1 MANMSDLLGPSPA
14 APSSGAAASANDWAQ
29 ALGHILEKIVLAY
42 ATSNSCR
49 KLRLFAGEEEFE
61 PWLEHTTEMLREWA
75 VPDVEKRRCL
85 IESLS
90 GPALD
95 VLRTLKLIDP
105 KVSVKDCLE
114 ALDNTFGSVE
124 SPADS
129 YCKFLDSRQERGEK
143 ISAYIQRLERLLQRA
158 VMRGAVTAEQ
168 MDQTRLAQVVRG
180 TRYQNPI
187 LLHLRLRERQDHP
200 PSYSQLIKEVREEE
214 ERQAASECW
223 EAQTLEPASTTP
235 LQMASVLMVSTTEE
249 LAQQMQVL
257 TERIAELQSTV
268 DRAKISRNKEPQ
280 TVTME
285 KSVSRA
291 TVPPRRRGKG
301 QFFCYRCGQDGH
313 SATNCHKEEN
323 PSLVYKKL
331 RSSWERPSSGR
342 KVWGQRPPR
351 PTGFEDSPKR
361 DRPAGIPAG
370 LIGPRAE
377 VMVRIEGVECKA
389 VLDTGSQVTIIF
401 QSFYQ
406 QMLRHLPIQPLTG
419 IGLCGLSMDEYP
431 YQGYVIVHLEFPEE
445 VAGVTEEVDT
455 AALICPDPKG
465 TSDVS
470 VLIGT
475 NSSLFKVLADYC
487 RRRAG
492 DQYLSTLMIHTLCAE
507 AYRKIES
514 AKTETSELPIG
525 ALKYMGTTPL
535 VVPART
541 EQEVLVMSTRLKGS
555 KGTLAMIEQPVEGE
569 LPEGVLVPS
578 GVITLPAEAQEKVTI
593 LIANETSRDVVVK
606 QGQKIADL
614 FEPES
619 IVKPQCETQVPTID
633 PAKFDFGDSPLSEEW
648 KDRLRRK
655 LCERPKVFSLHEWD
669 VGCAKGVEHN
679 IRLHDS
685 RPFRE
690 RSRRLAL
697 SEMEDVRQHLQE
709 LAANGII
716 TESRSS
722 YASPI
727 VVVRKKNG
735 KIRMCIDYRT
745 LNRRTVVDQYTMPRV
760 QDALDCLLGSQWFSV
775 LDLRSGYY
783 QIPLGEEDKEKT
795 AFICPLGFYQFER
808 MPQGISGAPAT
819 FQRLMEKV
827 VGDMNLLQVLVYLDD
842 LIVFGRTLEEH
853 EERLLKVLDRLEDYG
868 LKLSI
873 DKCQFCRTSVKYV
886 GHIVSQE
893 GVSTDPDK
901 IEALTTWPR
910 PSNYRELKTFLGFSG
925 YYRRFVKNYATIVK
939 PLNDLTRGYQ
949 SSKNK
954 SKTRNKRPSVQRHY
968 GPFEPFGPRWNERC
982 EKAFREIIT
991 CLTHAPVLV
1000 FADPSKPFILHTD
1013 ASLEGLGAVL
1023 YQEAEGTRKPVAF
1036 ASRGL
1041 SDSETRYPTHK
1052 LEFLA
1057 LKWAITEKFRD
1068 YLYGAQFQVWT
1079 DNNPLTYVLTS
1090 AKLDAT
1096 GQRWVAALASYDFS
1110 IQYRSGRSN
1119 VDADA
1124 LSRRP
1129 QAPGVAVIP
1138 TDGVRAICSVSRREP
1153 EAHESLHGCVAEAL
1167 GLPPECVPSASV
1179 NYIALDQ
1186 SPLPVLNAADW
1197 QEAQLQDIDIR
1208 DTLLAKRE
1216 GRGPTAVVP
1225 PTPEGKLLLR
1235 EWTKLKLIQG
1245 VLHRVTTDP
1254 LQRQRNQLV
1263 LPKEYRG
1270 LAMRA
1275 LHDDFGHLG
1284 MERTLELIR
1293 SRFYWPRMAE
1303 DVRRKCETCARCV
1316 QRKTLPTRA
1325 AYLKNITSNK
1335 PLELV
1340 CIDFLSLE
1348 VDKRNIGNILVV
1360 TDHYTRYAQ
1369 AYPTRDQR
1377 ATTVARVLWEK
1388 YFSVYGFPARIH
1400 SDQGRDFESHLLKEV
1415 LRIAGIKKSRTTPY
1429 HPQGDPQ
1436 PERFNRTLLDMLGTL
1451 RPEQKAT
1458 WSQHVAFLVHAYNA
1472 TKNDATGVTPYLL
1485 MFGREPRLPIDL
1497 CFGVSEDGDSYETH
1511 QQYVS
1516 RLREKLRDAYH
1527 LAASAAQKNADRN
1540 KHRYDARVRPQE
1552 LQPGDRVL
1560 LRNLGIAGKH
1570 KIADRWKAIPYLVME
1585 KLGDLPVYKIKPEEG
1600 PGQTKTVHRN
1610 LLLPVGELVGS
1621 PYEMG
1626 HNRAIG
1632 QNEGAVPKP
1641 LPNVDSQPPAANLP
1655 LLSTSESES
1664 EEEDTTMVYPRMKT
1678 RLQSRSAE
1686 SKETTSSSALNPMAE
1701 VFRPIPDTPEPLV
1714 EPPCNDLHRLLDSGD
1729 IQMEDVP
1736 STFDPPRLELEMQ
1749 GPMPVSEGNSQET
1762 SPSVTQEDVPP
1773 TTATEFLHRRDRVIR
1788 PVKRLTYDAPGVIS
1802 EEPIPLAHRFV
1813 KAKVGYLRPFG
1824 GDQ

>member
-1 MANMSDLLGPSPA
+1 
-14 APSSGAAASANDWAQ
+14 
-29 ALGHILEKIVLAY
+29 
-42 ATSNSCR
+42 
-49 KLRLFAGEEEFE
+49 
-61 PWLEHTTEMLREWA
+61 
-75 VPDVEKRRCL
+75 
-85 IESLS
+85 
-90 GPALD
+90 
-95 VLRTLKLIDP
+95 
-105 KVSVKDCLE
+105 
-114 ALDNTFGSVE
+114 
-124 SPADS
+124 
-129 YCKFLDSRQERGEK
+129 
-143 ISAYIQRLERLLQRA
+143 
-158 VMRGAVTAEQ
+158 
-168 MDQTRLAQVVRG
+168 
-180 TRYQNPI
+180 
-187 LLHLRLRERQDHP
+187 
-200 PSYSQLIKEVREEE
+200 
-214 ERQAASECW
+214 
-223 EAQTLEPASTTP
+223 
-235 LQMASVLMVSTTEE
+235 
-249 LAQQMQVL
+249 MQVL

-268 DRAKISRNKEPQ
+268 DRVQTSRNKKPQ
-280 TVTME
+280 TVAIE
-285 KSVSRA
+285 KPALRA
-291 TVPPRRRGKG
+291 TIPPRRRGKC

-313 SATNCHKEEN
+313 SAAKCRNEEN
-323 PSLVYKKL
+323 PSLVYGKL
-331 RSSWERPSSGR
+331 RISWERSGSCQR
-342 KVWGQRPPR
+342 VWGRGPPR
-351 PTGFEDSPKR
+351 SAGFEDSPRK
-361 DRPAGIPAG
+361 DCPAGIPAG

-377 VMVRIEGVECKA
+377 VTVRIEGVECKA

-419 IGLCGLSMDEYP
+419 LGLCGLSMDEYP

-445 VAGVTEEVDT
+445 VAGVREEVDT

-465 TSDVS
+465 TSDMS

-492 DQYLSTLMIHTLCAE
+492 DQYLNTLMIHTLCAE

-514 AKTETSELPIG
+514 SKRETSELPLG
-525 ALKYMGTTPL
+525 ALKYAGTTPL

-541 EQEVLVMSTRLKGS
+541 EQEVLVMSTCLKGS
-555 KGTLAMIEQPVEGE
+555 KRTLAMIEQPMGGE

-578 GVITLPAEAQEKVTI
+578 GVITLPAEAQERVTI

-633 PAKFDFGDSPLSEEW
+633 PAKFDFGDSPVSEDW
-648 KDRLRRK
+648 KDRLRKK
-655 LCERPKVFSLHEWD
+655 LCERSKVFSLHEWD

-690 RSRRLAL
+690 RSRKIAL
-697 SEMEDVRQHLQE
+697 SEMEDVRHHLQE

-716 TESRSS
+716 TESRSP

-745 LNRRTVVDQYTMPRV
+745 LNSRTVVDQYTMPRV

-939 PLNDLTRGYQ
+939 PLNDLTRGHQ

-954 SKTRNKRPSVQRHY
+954 SKSKNKGRSPKPPVQRHY
-968 GPFEPFGPRWNERC
+968 GPFEPFGPRWDERC
-982 EKAFREIIT
+982 ERAFREIII

-1023 YQEAEGTRKPVAF
+1023 YQEVEGKRKPVAF

-1096 GQRWVAALASYDFS
+1096 GQRWVAALASYEFS
-1110 IQYRSGRSN
+1110 IQYQSGRSN

-1124 LSRRP
+1124 LSRHP
-1129 QAPGVAVIP
+1129 QAPEVAVP

-1153 EAHESLHGCVAEAL
+1153 EA
-1167 GLPPECVPSASV
+1167 P
-1179 NYIALDQ
+1179 
-1186 SPLPVLNAADW
+1186 DW
-1197 QEAQLQDIDIR
+1197 QEAQRQDIDIS

-1216 GRGPTAVVP
+1216 GRSPAAVVP
-1225 PTPEGKLLLR
+1225 PNPEGKLLLR

-1245 VLHRVTTDP
+1245 VLHRMTTDP
-1254 LQRQRNQLV
+1254 LQKQRAQLV
-1263 LPKEYRG
+1263 LPKKYRA

-1340 CIDFLSLE
+1340 CIDFLSVE
-1348 VDKRNIGNILVV
+1348 VDKRNVGNILVV
-1360 TDHYTRYAQ
+1360 TDHFTRYAQ

-1377 ATTVARVLWEK
+1377 ASPVARVLWDK

-1415 LRIAGIKKSRTTPY
+1415 LKIAGIKKSRTTPY

-1485 MFGREPRLPIDL
+1485 MFGREPRLP
-1497 CFGVSEDGDSYETH
+1497 
-1511 QQYVS
+1511 
-1516 RLREKLRDAYH
+1516 LRDAYR
-1527 LAASAAQKNADRN
+1527 LATAAARKNADRN
-1540 KHRYDARVRPQE
+1540 KHRYDARGCLQE

-1570 KIADRWKAIPYLVME
+1570 KIADRWKATPYLVME

-1600 PGQTKTVHRN
+1600 TGQIKTVHRN
-1610 LLLPVGELVGS
+1610 LLLPVGELVS
-1621 PYEMG
+1621 TSYEMG
-1626 HNRAIG
+1626 YNRATR
-1632 QNEGAVPKP
+1632 QDKGARPKP
-1641 LPNVDSQPPAANLP
+1641 PSNMESRPPAANLP
-1655 LLSTSESES
+1655 PCSTSESES
-1664 EEEDTTMVYPRMKT
+1664 EEEDTTLVYPGMET
-1678 RLQSRSAE
+1678 RFQSRSAE
-1686 SKETTSSSALNPMAE
+1686 PNESSPSSALNPMVE
-1701 VFRPIPDTPEPLV
+1701 LFRPISDTSVLLMG
-1714 EPPCNDLHRLLDSGD
+1714 PPCDDTHRLLDSGD
-1729 IQMEDVP
+1729 TQVEDVLG
-1736 STFDPPRLELEMQ
+1736 TLDPPALELGVQ
-1749 GPMPVSEGNSQET
+1749 GPTPVAEGPLKENP
-1762 SPSVTQEDVPP
+1762 PSITQEDVPP
-1773 TTATEFLHRRDRVIR
+1773 TMATEILNR
-1788 PVKRLTYDAPGVIS
+1788 
-1802 EEPIPLAHRFV
+1802 
-1813 KAKVGYLRPFG
+1813 
-1824 GDQ
+1824 